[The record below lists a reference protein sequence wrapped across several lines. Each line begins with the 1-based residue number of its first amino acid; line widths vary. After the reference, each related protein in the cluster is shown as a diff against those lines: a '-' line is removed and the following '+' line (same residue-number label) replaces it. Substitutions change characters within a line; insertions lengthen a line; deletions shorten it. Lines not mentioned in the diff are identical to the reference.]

1 MRRPRFPGLYSEPGA
16 APIVGHGEN
25 PRARWV
31 GGSVHS
37 SCHCYRES
45 KAQRVGRLLQEALP
59 DSTSELE
66 SRASALCWSCL
77 RLSPAPRPPCPGLLW
92 GPDLLA
98 SSARVRSRSGRASSQ
113 SRMVSLSCPLRRR
126 AGGHQ
131 RGDCHLPGP
140 GSGLTHLQARS
151 PRALAAVQSRPVA
164 LRPMLPTTVSRM
176 YCLWGRGGSAHR
188 RHSPRP
194 TWVGL
199 PSGRSC
205 SPRDQNLSTRE
216 RRQPWGGGGG
226 ASVKRGAGCLAA
238 STAPETGRGGA
249 GMQHHADVKTAC
261 KA

>member
-45 KAQRVGRLLQEALP
+45 KAQRVGHLLQEAPP

-66 SRASALCWSCL
+66 SQASALCWSCL

-176 YCLWGRGGSAHR
+176 YCLWGRGGQPTAGTARAPPGWVSLLGEAVLPGTRISAR
-188 RHSPRP
+188 GNGDDPG
-194 TWVGL
+194 V
-199 PSGRSC
+199 
-205 SPRDQNLSTRE
+205 
-216 RRQPWGGGGG
+216 
-226 ASVKRGAGCLAA
+226 GAG
-238 STAPETGRGGA
+238 A
-249 GMQHHADVKTAC
+249 GVLP
-261 KA
+261 